1 MKKLILSIL
10 LVASASSNLLLAQSE
25 CDQVT
30 GYRLQV
36 TGINQTLDNRLQIA
50 NNNEKVLPSEDQMGQ
65 GAEITT
71 NYELRTT
78 NCNNQG
84 RNNLDCYLMM
94 NPSLE
99 GAEKE
104 LEKLV
109 VSEAKL
115 SQVSSSARLDVTTS
129 VENTT
134 AFSLPSIAIS
144 VTRSS
149 NQHIDQPTASI
160 RSVGRIV
167 SSVQR
172 GEEKNEHLE
181 KTARMTYFLSEAS
194 RCLAEVSKR
203 NNSGNKEDLFEWHK
217 SAEYNKAAA
226 DSMRSSLD
234 RLEKASEASKIGNH
248 PLSTLWRKTAEQYQ
262 SAAEYYRKSAEAYE
276 TDCIEDDANDC
287 TKDCTEDGMEDGMED
302 YYTENRR
309 EKNGWKEGQRFGG
322 DWEGLDSGFE
332 FNSGCGRRALQGAF
346 QLEKAVECV
355 EKTISAEKKENQPLS
370 DLWNEAAEQY
380 QVTADYSSRH
390 AEALASSSH
399 FTGDKNADQ
408 LMREAHAAWKIA
420 QQLEYAAT
428 SLEKAMNNNDQ
439 PLADLWRKAAEQ
451 NQVAV
456 EYGRKH
462 AETFALKSAKA
473 SVSKKEN
480 PRFYETRDAAA
491 SSAKRLNQAAIAF
504 DKSCQAEKIGN
515 QTLANLW
522 RKSFE
527 QNQLAVE
534 CHKRDVEAFQGQG
547 SFSVKRGVNY
557 IESRADQF
565 RDAAISLERA
575 IKAEENNNLFPQS
588 TEAAKGFV
596 TPVLESSGMP
606 YTFRALRSEAPCSSS
621 ASATLKTGSNDQS
634 LAALWKKSSEQ
645 WQAAAEYMG
654 QALEFYEQ
662 GSHDYCN
669 NRVLSKLAYADEV
682 QGVDGAQK
690 LSVQELLDASSTGA
704 TQQLAAEV
712 EFRKNSTVSGSEAWV
727 LQCKKAGEFLPK
739 ADHFDH
745 IGRSAWSSALQFKK
759 AAELLEKAI
768 EVEKK
773 GDQSI
778 AALYRKASSLSQA
791 AAEYKIKD
799 KEAYLQRSEPVDY
812 NKRTCFY
819 YAAESLKNGADQV
832 EEAVVLLEKAIKAEQ
847 ADNQYLSTLYRK
859 AADFYQASAECSQNA
874 SDAYTQKNTNLS
886 SQSTEAANGF
896 VAPVLEASSSSCTLN
911 FCAPWTPCPS
921 SPSANSKTGS
931 KIGTESFA
939 KSDDWLS
946 TSLYSFSFITLP
958 SMFWKLQP

>member
-565 RDAAISLERA
+565 RDAAISLEQA
-575 IKAEENNNLFPQS
+575 IKAEE
-588 TEAAKGFV
+588 
-596 TPVLESSGMP
+596 
-606 YTFRALRSEAPCSSS
+606 
-621 ASATLKTGSNDQS
+621 SNDRP
-634 LAALWKKSSEQ
+634 LAALWLKSSEQ
-645 WQAAAEYMG
+645 WQAASEYMG

-669 NRVLSKLAYADEV
+669 NVL
-682 QGVDGAQK
+682 
-690 LSVQELLDASSTGA
+690 
-704 TQQLAAEV
+704 
-712 EFRKNSTVSGSEAWV
+712 GSEAWS
-727 LQCKKAGEFLPK
+727 LQCDKAGEFLPK
-739 ADHFDH
+739 ANHFDH

-768 EVEKK
+768 EAEKQ
-773 GDQSI
+773 GNPFIS
-778 AALYRKASSLSQA
+778 ALYRKASSFSQT

-799 KEAYLQRSEPVDY
+799 KEAYLQGSDQVDY
-812 NKRTCFY
+812 NKKTCFY
-819 YAAESLKNGADQV
+819 YAAESVENSADQL
-832 EEAVVLLEKAIKAEQ
+832 EEAATLLEKAIKAEKT
-847 ADNQYLSTLYRK
+847 DNQSISTLYRR
-859 AADFYQASAECSQNA
+859 AADLNQVAAEYSKKA
-874 SDAYTQKNTNLS
+874 SDAYVQKNKTEGENLDR
-886 SQSTEAANGF
+886 T
-896 VAPVLEASSSSCTLN
+896 
-911 FCAPWTPCPS
+911 
-921 SPSANSKTGS
+921 
-931 KIGTESFA
+931 A
-939 KSDDWLS
+939 KSSKQNADEAKREADLIFFVNDLS
-946 TSLYSFSFITLP
+946 DKEDSQ
-958 SMFWKLQP
+958 KD